1 MPPTRKDSGAD
12 DNLMLIIGQLL
23 EATKAASEG
32 LKSISQEVRTN
43 AEAVIGSVRAIDAL
57 EKSVLQISSLVHD
70 SANPHNL
77 MLTTHDHGVVL
88 GELRTAVKTLDE
100 TAKKLRTDLDAM
112 GLDHKTHKT
121 ERRVT
126 WRFVWNVTLVVAWAV
141 TTGIALYAAITQAK

>member
-57 EKSVLQISSLVHD
+57 EKSVRQISSLVHD

-88 GELRTAVKTLDE
+88 AELRARREDPGGDGIKT
-100 TAKKLRTDLDAM
+100 LRTDLDTM
-112 GLDHKTHKT
+112 GVDQKTHKH
-121 ERRVT
+121 R
-126 WRFVWNVTLVVAWAV
+126 
-141 TTGIALYAAITQAK
+141 AA